1 MDHAARRDR
10 LLARFY
16 RRRRCLWVPAWT
28 YYIVGWLL
36 IAAMVAGFAGAVLYN
51 WSIHR
56 R

>member
-10 LLARFY
+10 LLARFH
-16 RRRRCLWVPAWT
+16 RRRGCLWVPAWT
-28 YYIVGWLL
+28 YHIVGWLL